1 MDEKKLIRN
10 ILSGDLDAF
19 AELVEA
25 YEKQVYNLC
34 YRMCGNEED
43 AKDLTQ
49 EAFVKVWR
57 GLEHY
62 QFESAFSTWLY
73 RLTSNVCIDFLRRR
87 KRQNTV
93 SLFVSREEDGET
105 ELEPP
110 DQEPLPEEQ
119 LLQRERR
126 QAIERAMGQLEEEF
140 RLVLTLRVIHDMPYE
155 QIAQITNVKVGTVKS
170 RLARARSK
178 LKKILVESGNN
189 FFPEASKKQKGGEL
203 P

>member
-87 KRQNTV
+87 KRQGIP
-93 SLFVSREEDGET
+93 LRSR
-105 ELEPP
+105 
-110 DQEPLPEEQ
+110 PLRWRPAAH
-119 LLQRERR
+119 RR
-126 QAIERAMGQLEEEF
+126 
-140 RLVLTLRVIHDMPYE
+140 
-155 QIAQITNVKVGTVKS
+155 
-170 RLARARSK
+170 
-178 LKKILVESGNN
+178 
-189 FFPEASKKQKGGEL
+189 
-203 P
+203 